1 MWGVEYT
8 KYGTEKQTSS
18 NWYKQSEIQL
28 EQVEC
33 SGMQWQKQFQTQ
45 KQLWRIF
52 CRDKGITV
60 YAYCLFL

>member
-28 EQVEC
+28 EQAEC
-33 SGMQWQKQFQTQ
+33 SAMQ
-45 KQLWRIF
+45 
-52 CRDKGITV
+52 
-60 YAYCLFL
+60 